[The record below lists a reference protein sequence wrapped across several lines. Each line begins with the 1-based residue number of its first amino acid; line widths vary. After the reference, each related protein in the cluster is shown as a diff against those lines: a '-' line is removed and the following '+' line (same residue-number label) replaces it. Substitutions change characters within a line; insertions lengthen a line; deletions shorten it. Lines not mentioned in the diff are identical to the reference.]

1 MRGIAVLLL
10 VAVSC
15 CASLSAQE
23 LIGAQP
29 TITATGARALVDA
42 CLAYAKANKQRV
54 GIAVVDPHGNLLDYH
69 AMEGTNVIAGE
80 SAILKAK
87 TAVRWWRSTEE
98 LNARV
103 LKEENVA
110 PVWIGD
116 FPQRGG
122 VPIFVKGEIVG
133 GMGEPE
139 EPPEVELRSSLRFLG
154 RMARALVHRMPEL
167 SAIKVVRQWA
177 GCYDLTPDHN
187 PIVGEVDTVSGFFQL
202 HGFSGHG
209 FMMAPAVCRIV
220 GEHIAKGTADQF
232 VSDNSLGRFK
242 SGQAREPETLIIG

>member
-1 MRGIAVLLL
+1 LRSIFFLLL
-10 VAVSC
+10 VAVLS
-15 CASLSAQE
+15 CASPSAQE

-29 TITATGARALVDA
+29 TVTSTGARALVDA

-54 GIAVVDPHGNLLDYH
+54 GIAVVDPYGNLLDYH
-69 AMEGTNVIAGE
+69 TMEGTNVIAGE

-122 VPIFVKGEIVG
+122 VPIFVNGEIVG
-133 GMGEPE
+133 GMGIGGGGGDEC
-139 EPPEVELRSSLRFLG
+139 
-154 RMARALVHRMPEL
+154 AKT
-167 SAIKVVRQWA
+167 AIA
-177 GCYDLTPDHN
+177 
-187 PIVGEVDTVSGFFQL
+187 
-202 HGFSGHG
+202 
-209 FMMAPAVCRIV
+209 AVLKN
-220 GEHIAKGTADQF
+220 AST
-232 VSDNSLGRFK
+232 
-242 SGQAREPETLIIG
+242 TLPSTQP